1 MLPGTVLLLH
11 PVPSALRLL
20 HYLRGRVV
28 RGRLG
33 VVSFGVHRLIKS
45 ANGVCRFMGDNIENV
60 ANCVTSHSN
69 TNRAAPTTKTL
80 AVIFRLDSVIKI
92 RFLRA

>member
-1 MLPGTVLLLH
+1 MLPGTLLLLH

-20 HYLRGRVV
+20 HYLIGRVV

-45 ANGVCRFMGDNIENV
+45 ANGICRFIGGNIEDM

-69 TNRAAPTTKTL
+69 TNWAALATKIL
-80 AVIFRLDSVIKI
+80 AVFKRLGSVMAMW
-92 RFLRA
+92 FLRV

>member
-1 MLPGTVLLLH
+1 MLPGTLLLLR

-45 ANGVCRFMGDNIENV
+45 ANGICRFIGSNIENV

-69 TNRAAPTTKTL
+69 TYRAAPRTKIL
-80 AVIFRLDSVIKI
+80 AVVSRLDSVTATHS
-92 RFLRA
+92 LRV

>member
-1 MLPGTVLLLH
+1 MLPGTLLLLH

-45 ANGVCRFMGDNIENV
+45 ANGVCRFIDNVKNV

-69 TNRAAPTTKTL
+69 TNRAAPTTKIL
-80 AVIFRLDSVIKI
+80 AVIFRLDLVIKI